1 MATDPQSL
9 LDDAACYTCYGSNIN
24 MLLLMEI
31 ALLAQI
37 VAASGGGGSSGSA
50 SVTTASGAPPTDG
63 SVTTMF
69 YKDSASG
76 MKYINT
82 GTVAVPTWEAI

>member
-37 VAASGGGGSSGSA
+37 VAALE
-50 SVTTASGAPPTDG
+50 TP
-63 SVTTMF
+63 
-69 YKDSASG
+69 
-76 MKYINT
+76 
-82 GTVAVPTWEAI
+82 